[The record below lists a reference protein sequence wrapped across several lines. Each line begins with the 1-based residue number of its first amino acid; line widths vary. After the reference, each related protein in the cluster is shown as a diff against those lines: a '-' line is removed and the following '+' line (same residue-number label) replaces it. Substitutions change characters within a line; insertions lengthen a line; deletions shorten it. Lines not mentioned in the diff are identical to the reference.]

1 MGFPVGAETIVLTF
15 GVGLTDGSTGR
26 ESITITPSPPQII
39 STALNDIREGDP
51 VTVVPDRSTGIGQ
64 MRLLN
69 TDATGYLPTGWTYK
83 IERGTHPAYFV
94 SLPHSLGATVD
105 LADLTP
111 VSADPG
117 VYDVLLP
124 ASELG
129 AAAFLDIGITT
140 DTVAAGDDARFGE
153 IAGIPIT
160 GTPAAGKVPTLTSSS
175 AGTWQTPAGGGGG
188 ATIRSAVARITDDN
202 LGGLP
207 SASSWAVVLTSASTP
222 LQCSITAAAG
232 DRIEVYGEFMYV
244 GAHFL
249 DWVLLDS
256 GGAIAL
262 YSGSGTSS
270 PLAEGKPS
278 LYSSLSFS
286 KATSMEMFTVASGHL
301 SGGMATVAL
310 AHQGT
315 ASGTVYAHTTYP
327 WVLRL
332 KNIGPEPA

>member
-1 MGFPVGAETIVLTF
+1 MGFPVGAETVVLT
-15 GVGLTDGSTGR
+15 GSVGLTDGQADR
-26 ESITITPSPPQII
+26 DTITLTPSVPRIV
-39 STALNDIREGDP
+39 STALNDIREGAP
-51 VTVVPDRSTGIGQ
+51 ITVVPDRSTGAWSI
-64 MRLLN
+64 RLLA
-69 TDATGYLPTGWTYK
+69 TDASGYNPTGWTYAVAQGNDTPYS
-83 IERGTHPAYFV
+83 ITLPA
-94 SLPHSLGATVD
+94 ATTPVD
-105 LADLTP
+105 LADKAP
-111 VSADPG
+111 VTADPG
-117 VYDVLLP
+117 VYDLVVSVSSLG
-124 ASELG
+124 G
-129 AAAFLDIGITT
+129 AATKNVGTT
-140 DTVAAGDDARFGE
+140 TGTVAAGDDARFGE

-160 GTPAAGKVPTLTSSS
+160 GTPAAGKVPTLTSAS
-175 AGTWQTPAGGGGG
+175 AGTWQTPAGGGG